1 MARPVGSP
9 STIGVA
15 RLYIPEDW
23 VFRSNRHKY
32 VFIDALSPKVRQ
44 LSFSHRCSFKLY
56 QRFHQSLTRGLYNQR
71 TLYGLRA
78 IDIDQ
83 PQKEG
88 IAVSVRLEI
97 IVGEG
102 EDSYEQ
108 VWTS

>member
-1 MARPVGSP
+1 
-9 STIGVA
+9 
-15 RLYIPEDW
+15 
-23 VFRSNRHKY
+23 
-32 VFIDALSPKVRQ
+32 LSQQRFQ
-44 LSFSHRCSFKLY
+44 TLKLY
-56 QRFHQSLTRGLYNQR
+56 QRYAKSLERELYNQR

-97 IVGEG
+97 VVGEG

-108 VWTS
+108 VWSSS